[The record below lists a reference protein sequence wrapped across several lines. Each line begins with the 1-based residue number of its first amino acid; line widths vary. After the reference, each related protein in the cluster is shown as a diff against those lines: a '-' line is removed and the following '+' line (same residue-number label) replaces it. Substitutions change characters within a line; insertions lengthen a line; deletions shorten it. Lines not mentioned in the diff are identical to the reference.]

1 MSEKMRLSSHMS
13 RKNAGPAEHNSRT
26 NFKGESLNI
35 HPEKSQNNF
44 YWNYLTG
51 TKEHLSFRKVEEE
64 YYKENY
70 TSMLD
75 VRNENYKKNRHPEN
89 CRTMEQYMR
98 AEKTKPEE
106 HIIQVGDMNNT
117 ITKKQLHEVLVDYYK
132 WHTKTFPNVKFLDIA
147 IHVDEEGAPHIHMRR
162 VWECTGKYGKEICE
176 SKALKEMGIKRPDPN
191 KKEGKNNNAKMTYTK
206 MVRDELLNIC
216 KVHGIDI
223 ETEVKDGNAKHLQ
236 PAEYKLKKVK
246 EEIEEIYRA
255 MTEQQLKNKE
265 LELKNKELELK
276 NKELEQQI
284 KHSDSELEHFTD
296 RLNVVRED
304 TTKAKSEYQTIY
316 NQLQTTMNAVKEA
329 ERKKR
334 TITEENKELTEVLD
348 TQRQLL
354 NQAREAVRA
363 VENFVYGYDKEFTN
377 AKTLLDRFFVDYKKK
392 NGIDLLLQ
400 YNSFVEREKKAAEE
414 IDRMIDSLPN
424 FDTSQTDDGYDY

>member
-13 RKNAGPAEHNSRT
+13 RKDAGPGNHNSRT

-35 HPEKSQNNF
+35 DAEKSKNNY
-44 YWNYLTG
+44 YWNCITG
-51 TKEHLSFRKVEEE
+51 TKEHLSFRKVEED

-70 TSMLD
+70 TAMLD
-75 VRNENYKKNRHPEN
+75 ARNENYKKNRHPEN
-89 CRTMEQYMR
+89 CRTMEEYMQ
-98 AEKTKPEE
+98 ADKTKPEE

-132 WHTKTFPNVKFLDIA
+132 WHTKRFPNVKFLDIA
-147 IHVDEEGAPHIHMRR
+147 IHVDEKCAPHIHMRR

-191 KKEGKNNNAKMTYTK
+191 KKEGKDNNAKMTYTA
-206 MVRDELLNIC
+206 MVRNKLLDIC
-216 KVHGIDI
+216 IAHGIDI
-223 ETEVKDGNAKHLQ
+223 ETEVKDGGAIHLQ

-255 MTEQQLKNKE
+255 MTEQ
-265 LELKNKELELK
+265 ELKNKELELK

-284 KHSDSELEHFTD
+284 KHSDSELEHLTD

-329 ERKKR
+329 ERTNR
-334 TITEENKELTEVLD
+334 TLTEKNEELTEVLD
-348 TQRQLL
+348 TQRELL
-354 NQAREAVRA
+354 NQAKEVVKA
-363 VENFVYGYDKEFTN
+363 VENFTYGYDSEFTN

-392 NGIDLLLQ
+392 NGVDLSQ
-400 YNSFVEREKKAAEE
+400 QFNSYVEHDKKLTED
-414 IDRMIDSLPN
+414 IDRMLRNLDIN
-424 FDTSQTDDGYDY
+424 TSQSDDGYDY

>member
-35 HPEKSQNNF
+35 DAEKSQNNY
-44 YWNYLTG
+44 YWNCITG
-51 TKEHLSFRKVEEE
+51 TKEHLSFKKVEED

-75 VRNENYKKNRHPEN
+75 ARNENYKKNRHPEN

-147 IHVDEEGAPHIHMRR
+147 IHVDEDGAPHIHMRR
-162 VWECTGKYGKEICE
+162 VWECKGKYGKEICE
-176 SKALKEMGIKRPDPN
+176 SKALKEMGIKRPDPS

-206 MVRDELLNIC
+206 MVRDKLIDIC
-216 KVHGIDI
+216 IAHEIDI
-223 ETEVKDGNAKHLQ
+223 ETEVKDGGAKHLQ
-236 PAEYKLKKVK
+236 PTEFKLKKMK
-246 EEIEEIYRA
+246 EEIEENYRL
-255 MTEQQLKNKE
+255 MTEQQLQIKEFEQMLKHSSAE
-265 LELKNKELELK
+265 LEDLN
-276 NKELEQQI
+276 N
-284 KHSDSELEHFTD
+284 
-296 RLNVVRED
+296 RLNVVHED
-304 TTKAKSEYQTIY
+304 TTKAKSEYQILHD
-316 NQLQTTMNAVKEA
+316 QLQTTMNAVKEA

-334 TITEENKELTEVLD
+334 TITGDIEELTEVLD
-348 TQRQLL
+348 TQRELL
-354 NQAREAVRA
+354 NQAKEVVRA
-363 VENFVYGYDKEFTN
+363 VENFTYGYDSEFTN

-392 NGIDLLLQ
+392 NGIDLSQ
-400 YNSFVEREKKAAEE
+400 QFNSYVEHDKKLTED
-414 IDRMIDSLPN
+414 IDRMLRNLDIN
-424 FDTSQTDDGYDY
+424 TSQSDDGYNY

>member
-1 MSEKMRLSSHMS
+1 MSEKMRLSSHMD
-13 RKNAGPAEHNSRT
+13 RKNAGPANHNSRT

-35 HPEKSQNNF
+35 HPEKSQNNY
-44 YWNYLTG
+44 YWNCLTG
-51 TKEHLSFRKVEEE
+51 TKEHLSFRKVEED

-75 VRNENYKKNRHPEN
+75 ARNENYKKNRHPEN

-147 IHVDEEGAPHIHMRR
+147 IHVDEDGAPHIHMRR

-191 KKEGKNNNAKMTYTK
+191 KKEGKNNNAKMTYTA
-206 MVRDELLNIC
+206 MVRNKLLDIC
-216 KVHGIDI
+216 IVHGIDI
-223 ETEVKDGNAKHLQ
+223 ETEVKDGGAKHLQ
-236 PAEYKLKKVK
+236 PTEFKLKKMK
-246 EEIEEIYRA
+246 EEIEENYRL
-255 MTEQQLKNKE
+255 MTEQKL
-265 LELKNKELELK
+265 
-276 NKELEQQI
+276 QI
-284 KHSDSELEHFTD
+284 KEFEQMLEHSSSELEHLNN

-304 TTKAKSEYQTIY
+304 TTKAKSEYQILHD
-316 NQLQTTMNAVKEA
+316 QLQTTMNAVKEA
-329 ERKKR
+329 ERTKR

-363 VENFVYGYDKEFTN
+363 VENFVYGYDKEFTTST
-377 AKTLLDRFFVDYKKK
+377 TLIERFCSDYKKK
-392 NGIDLLLQ
+392 NGIDLLPQ
-400 YNSFVEREKKAAEE
+400 YNSFVEREKKADEE
-414 IDRMIDSLPN
+414 IKRLIDDLPD
-424 FDTSQTDDGYDY
+424 FDTLQTDDGYDY

>member
-13 RKNAGPAEHNSRT
+13 RKDAGPGNHNSRT

-35 HPEKSQNNF
+35 DAEKSKNNY
-44 YWNYLTG
+44 YWNCITG
-51 TKEHLSFRKVEEE
+51 TKEHLSFKKVEED

-75 VRNENYKKNRHPEN
+75 ARNENYKKNRHPEN
-89 CRTMEQYMR
+89 CRTMEEYMQ
-98 AEKTKPEE
+98 ADKTKPEE

-147 IHVDEEGAPHIHMRR
+147 IHVDEKCAPHIHMRR
-162 VWECTGKYGKEICE
+162 VWECKGKYGKEICE

-191 KKEGKNNNAKMTYTK
+191 KKEGKDNNAKMTYTA
-206 MVRDELLNIC
+206 MVRNKLLDIC
-216 KVHGIDI
+216 IAHDIDI
-223 ETEVKDGNAKHLQ
+223 ETEVKDGGAIHLQ
-236 PAEYKLKKVK
+236 PTEFKLKKMK
-246 EEIEEIYRA
+246 EKIEEIYRD
-255 MTEQQLKNKE
+255 MTEQK
-265 LELKNKELELK
+265 LENKELELK

-284 KHSDSELEHFTD
+284 KHSGSELEHLTD

-363 VENFVYGYDKEFTN
+363 VENFVYGYDKEFTTST
-377 AKTLLDRFFVDYKKK
+377 TLIERFCSDYKKK
-392 NGIDLLLQ
+392 NGIDLLPQ
-400 YNSFVEREKKAAEE
+400 YNSFVEREKKADEE
-414 IDRMIDSLPN
+414 IKRLIDSLPDFN
-424 FDTSQTDDGYDY
+424 TPQTDDGYDY

>member
-13 RKNAGPAEHNSRT
+13 RKDAGPGNHNSRT

-35 HPEKSQNNF
+35 DAEKSKNNY
-44 YWNYLTG
+44 YWNCITG
-51 TKEHLSFRKVEEE
+51 TKEHLSFKKVEED

-75 VRNENYKKNRHPEN
+75 ARNENYKKNRHPEN
-89 CRTMEQYMR
+89 CRTMEEYMQ
-98 AEKTKPEE
+98 ADKTKPEE

-147 IHVDEEGAPHIHMRR
+147 IHVDEKCAPHIHMRR

-191 KKEGKNNNAKMTYTK
+191 KKEGKGNNAKMTYTA
-206 MVRDELLNIC
+206 MVRNKLLDIC
-216 KVHGIDI
+216 IAHGIDI
-223 ETEVKDGNAKHLQ
+223 ETEVKDGGAIHLQ
-236 PAEYKLKKVK
+236 PTEFKLKKMK
-246 EEIEEIYRA
+246 EEIEEIYKD
-255 MTEQQLKNKE
+255 MTEQQ
-265 LELKNKELELK
+265 LKNKELELK

-284 KHSDSELEHFTD
+284 KHSSSELEHLTD

-329 ERKKR
+329 ERTKR

-363 VENFVYGYDKEFTN
+363 VENFVYGYDKEFTTST
-377 AKTLLDRFFVDYKKK
+377 TLIERFCSDYKKK
-392 NGIDLLLQ
+392 NGIDLLSQ
-400 YNSFVEREKKAAEE
+400 YNSFVEHEKKADEE
-414 IDRMIDSLPN
+414 IKRLIDNLPD
-424 FDTSQTDDGYDY
+424 FDIPQTDDGYDY

>member
-13 RKNAGPAEHNSRT
+13 RKDAGPGNHNSRT

-35 HPEKSQNNF
+35 DAEKSKNNY
-44 YWNYLTG
+44 YWNCITG
-51 TKEHLSFRKVEEE
+51 TKEHLSFKKVEED

-75 VRNENYKKNRHPEN
+75 ARNENYKKNRHPEN
-89 CRTMEQYMR
+89 CRTMEEYMQ
-98 AEKTKPEE
+98 ADKTKPEE

-147 IHVDEEGAPHIHMRR
+147 IHVDEKCAPHIHMRR

-191 KKEGKNNNAKMTYTK
+191 KEEGKDNNAKMTYTA
-206 MVRDELLNIC
+206 MVRNKLLDIC
-216 KVHGIDI
+216 IAHGIDI
-223 ETEVKDGNAKHLQ
+223 ETEVKDGGAIHLQ
-236 PAEYKLKKVK
+236 PTEFKLKKMK
-246 EEIEEIYRA
+246 EEIEENYRL
-255 MTEQQLKNKE
+255 MTKQQLQIKE
-265 LELKNKELELK
+265 FEQMLEHSSSELKHLN
-276 NKELEQQI
+276 
-284 KHSDSELEHFTD
+284 D

-304 TTKAKSEYQTIY
+304 TTKAKSEYQILHD
-316 NQLQTTMNAVKEA
+316 QLQTTMNAVKEA
-329 ERKKR
+329 ERTKR

-363 VENFVYGYDKEFTN
+363 VENFVYGYDKEFTTST
-377 AKTLLDRFFVDYKKK
+377 TLIERFCSDYKKK
-392 NGIDLLLQ
+392 NGIDLLPQ

-414 IDRMIDSLPN
+414 IDRIINNLPD
-424 FDTSQTDDGYDY
+424 FDVPQTDDGYDY

>member
-1 MSEKMRLSSHMS
+1 MLEKMRLSSHMS

-35 HPEKSQNNF
+35 DAEKSQNNY
-44 YWNYLTG
+44 YWNCITG
-51 TKEHLSFRKVEEE
+51 TKEHLSFKKVEEE

-75 VRNENYKKNRHPEN
+75 ARNENYKKNRHPEN

-147 IHVDEEGAPHIHMRR
+147 IHVDEEGAPHMHMRR
-162 VWECTGKYGKEICE
+162 VWECKGKYGKEICE

-223 ETEVKDGNAKHLQ
+223 ETEVKDGGAKHLQ
-236 PAEYKLKKVK
+236 PTEFKLRKMK
-246 EEIEEIYRA
+246 EKIEGIYRV
-255 MTEQQLKNKE
+255 MTKQKIKNKE

-284 KHSDSELEHFTD
+284 KHSGSELEDLTD

-304 TTKAKSEYQTIY
+304 TTKAKSEYQIIY

-329 ERKKR
+329 ERTNR
-334 TITEENKELTEVLD
+334 TLTEKNEELTEVLD
-348 TQRQLL
+348 TQRELL
-354 NQAREAVRA
+354 NQAKKVVKA
-363 VENFVYGYDKEFTN
+363 VENFTYGYDSEFTN

-392 NGIDLLLQ
+392 NGIDLSQ
-400 YNSFVEREKKAAEE
+400 QFNSYVEHDKKLTED
-414 IDRMIDSLPN
+414 IDRILRNLDI
-424 FDTSQTDDGYDY
+424 DTSQTDDGYDY

>member
-1 MSEKMRLSSHMS
+1 MSEKMRLSSHMD

-35 HPEKSQNNF
+35 HPEKSKNNY
-44 YWNYLTG
+44 YWNRFTG
-51 TKEHLSFRKVEEE
+51 SKEHLSFRKVEED

-70 TSMLD
+70 TAMLD
-75 VRNENYKKNRHPEN
+75 ARNANYKKQRHPEN

-106 HIIQVGDMNNT
+106 HIIQVGDKDNT
-117 ITKKQLHEVLVDYYK
+117 ITKEQLYDVLKDYYK
-132 WHTKTFPNVKFLDIA
+132 WHIKTFPNVKFLDIA

-162 VWECTGKYGKEICE
+162 VWECKGKYGKEICE

-216 KVHGIDI
+216 IAHGIDI
-223 ETEVKDGNAKHLQ
+223 ETEVKDGSAKHLQ
-236 PAEYKLKKVK
+236 PTEFKLRKMK
-246 EEIEEIYRA
+246 EEIEEIYSD
-255 MTEQQLKNKE
+255 MTEQQ
-265 LELKNKELELK
+265 LKNKELELK

-284 KHSDSELEHFTD
+284 KHSDSELEHLTD

-329 ERKKR
+329 ERTKR

-363 VENFVYGYDKEFTN
+363 VENFVYGYDKEFTTST
-377 AKTLLDRFFVDYKKK
+377 TLIERFCSDYKKK
-392 NGIDLLLQ
+392 NGIDLLPQ

-414 IDRMIDSLPN
+414 IDRIINNLPD
-424 FDTSQTDDGYDY
+424 FDVPQTDDGYDY

>member
-13 RKNAGPAEHNSRT
+13 RKDAGPGNHNSRT

-35 HPEKSQNNF
+35 DAEKSKNNY
-44 YWNYLTG
+44 YWNCITG
-51 TKEHLSFRKVEEE
+51 TKEHLSFKKVEED

-75 VRNENYKKNRHPEN
+75 ARNENYKKNRHPEN
-89 CRTMEQYMR
+89 CRTMEEYMQ
-98 AEKTKPEE
+98 ADKTKPEE

-147 IHVDEEGAPHIHMRR
+147 IHVDEKCAPHIHMRR

-191 KKEGKNNNAKMTYTK
+191 KKEGKDNNAKMTYTA
-206 MVRDELLNIC
+206 MVRNKLLDIC
-216 KVHGIDI
+216 IAHGIDI
-223 ETEVKDGNAKHLQ
+223 ETEVKDGGAIHLQ
-236 PAEYKLKKVK
+236 PTEFKLRKMK
-246 EEIEEIYRA
+246 EEIEEIYRD
-255 MTEQQLKNKE
+255 MTEQQ
-265 LELKNKELELK
+265 LK

-284 KHSDSELEHFTD
+284 KHSDSELEHLTD

-329 ERKKR
+329 ERTKR

-363 VENFVYGYDKEFTN
+363 VENFVYGYDKEFTTST
-377 AKTLLDRFFVDYKKK
+377 TLIERFCSDYKKK
-392 NGIDLLLQ
+392 NGIDLLPQ

-414 IDRMIDSLPN
+414 IDRIINNLPD
-424 FDTSQTDDGYDY
+424 FDVPQTDDGYDY

>member
-13 RKNAGPAEHNSRT
+13 RKDAGPANHNSRT

-35 HPEKSQNNF
+35 DAEKSKNNY
-44 YWNYLTG
+44 YWNRITG
-51 TKEHLSFRKVEEE
+51 TKEHLSFRKVEED

-70 TSMLD
+70 TAMLD
-75 VRNENYKKNRHPEN
+75 ARNENYKKNRHPEN
-89 CRTMEQYMR
+89 CRTMDEYMR
-98 AEKTKPEE
+98 ADKTKPEE

-147 IHVDEEGAPHIHMRR
+147 IHVDEKCAPHIHMRR

-191 KKEGKNNNAKMTYTK
+191 KKEGKDNNAKMTYTA
-206 MVRDELLNIC
+206 MVRNKLLDIC
-216 KVHGIDI
+216 IAHGIDI
-223 ETEVKDGNAKHLQ
+223 ETEVKDGGAIHLQ
-236 PAEYKLKKVK
+236 PTEFKLKKMK
-246 EEIEEIYRA
+246 EEIEENYRL
-255 MTEQQLKNKE
+255 MTEQQL
-265 LELKNKELELK
+265 
-276 NKELEQQI
+276 QI
-284 KHSDSELEHFTD
+284 KEFEQMLEHSSAEFEHLND
-296 RLNVVRED
+296 RLNVLRED
-304 TTKAKSEYQTIY
+304 TTKAKSEYQTLY
-316 NQLQTTMNAVKEA
+316 NQLQTTMNAVKES

-334 TITEENKELTEVLD
+334 TITGNIEELTEVLD

-363 VENFVYGYDKEFTN
+363 VENFVYGYDKEFTTST
-377 AKTLLDRFFVDYKKK
+377 TLIERFCSDYKKK
-392 NGIDLLLQ
+392 NGIDLLPQ

-414 IDRMIDSLPN
+414 IDRIINNLPD
-424 FDTSQTDDGYDY
+424 FDVPQTDDGYDY

>member
-13 RKNAGPAEHNSRT
+13 RKDAGPGNHNSRT

-35 HPEKSQNNF
+35 DAEKSKNNY
-44 YWNYLTG
+44 YWNCITG
-51 TKEHLSFRKVEEE
+51 TKEHLSFKKVEED

-75 VRNENYKKNRHPEN
+75 ARNENYKKNRHPEN
-89 CRTMEQYMR
+89 CRTMEEYMQ
-98 AEKTKPEE
+98 ADKTKPEE

-117 ITKKQLHEVLVDYYK
+117 ITKKQLHEVLVDYYN

-147 IHVDEEGAPHIHMRR
+147 IHVDEKCAPHIHMRR

-191 KKEGKNNNAKMTYTK
+191 KKEGKGNNAKMTYTA
-206 MVRDELLNIC
+206 MVRNKLLDIC
-216 KVHGIDI
+216 IAHGIDI
-223 ETEVKDGNAKHLQ
+223 ETEVKDGGAIHLQ
-236 PAEYKLKKVK
+236 PTEFKLKKMK
-246 EEIEEIYRA
+246 EDIEEHYRL
-255 MTEQQLKNKE
+255 MTKQQ
-265 LELKNKELELK
+265 LK

-284 KHSDSELEHFTD
+284 KHSGFELEDLTD

-316 NQLQTTMNAVKEA
+316 NQLQATMNAVKEA
-329 ERKKR
+329 ERTNR
-334 TITEENKELTEVLD
+334 TLTEENEELTEILD
-348 TQRQLL
+348 TQRELL
-354 NQAREAVRA
+354 NQAKKVVKA
-363 VENFVYGYDKEFTN
+363 VENFTYGYDSEFTN

-392 NGIDLLLQ
+392 NGIDLSQ
-400 YNSFVEREKKAAEE
+400 QFNSYVEHDKKITED
-414 IDRMIDSLPN
+414 IDRMLRNLDI
-424 FDTSQTDDGYDY
+424 DTSQSDDGYDY

>member
-13 RKNAGPAEHNSRT
+13 RKDAGPGNHNSRT

-35 HPEKSQNNF
+35 DAEKSKNNY
-44 YWNYLTG
+44 YWNCITG
-51 TKEHLSFRKVEEE
+51 TKEHLSFKKVEED

-75 VRNENYKKNRHPEN
+75 ARNENYKKNRHPEN
-89 CRTMEQYMR
+89 CRTMEEYMQ
-98 AEKTKPEE
+98 ADKTKPEE

-147 IHVDEEGAPHIHMRR
+147 IHVDEKCAPHIHMRR

-191 KKEGKNNNAKMTYTK
+191 KKEGKDNNAKMTYTA
-206 MVRDELLNIC
+206 MVRNKLLDIC
-216 KVHGIDI
+216 IAHGIDI
-223 ETEVKDGNAKHLQ
+223 ETEVKDGGAIHLQ
-236 PAEYKLKKVK
+236 PTEFKLKKMK
-246 EEIEEIYRA
+246 EKIEKIYSDTA
-255 MTEQQLKNKE
+255 EQK
-265 LELKNKELELK
+265 LENKELELK

-284 KHSDSELEHFTD
+284 KHSDSELEHLTD

-329 ERKKR
+329 ERTKR

-363 VENFVYGYDKEFTN
+363 VENFVYGYDKEFTTST
-377 AKTLLDRFFVDYKKK
+377 TLIERFCSDYKKK
-392 NGIDLLLQ
+392 NGIDLLPQ
-400 YNSFVEREKKAAEE
+400 YNSFVEREKKADEE
-414 IDRMIDSLPN
+414 IKRLIDSLPD
-424 FDTSQTDDGYDY
+424 FDVPQTDDGYDY

>member
-1 MSEKMRLSSHMS
+1 MSEKMRLSSHMD
-13 RKNAGPAEHNSRT
+13 RKNAGPANHNSRT

-35 HPEKSQNNF
+35 HPEKSQNNY
-44 YWNYLTG
+44 YWNCLTG
-51 TKEHLSFRKVEEE
+51 TKEHLSFRKVEED

-75 VRNENYKKNRHPEN
+75 ARNENYKKNRHPEN

-162 VWECTGKYGKEICE
+162 VWECKGKYGKEICE
-176 SKALKEMGIKRPDPN
+176 SKSLKEMGIKRPDPN

-206 MVRDELLNIC
+206 MVRDKL
-216 KVHGIDI
+216 IDI
-223 ETEVKDGNAKHLQ
+223 C
-236 PAEYKLKKVK
+236 KLKKMK
-246 EEIEEIYRA
+246 EEIEENYRL
-255 MTEQQLKNKE
+255 MTEQKL
-265 LELKNKELELK
+265 
-276 NKELEQQI
+276 QI
-284 KHSDSELEHFTD
+284 KEFEQMLEHSSSELEHLND

-304 TTKAKSEYQTIY
+304 TTKAKSEYQILHD
-316 NQLQTTMNAVKEA
+316 QLQTTMNAVKEA
-329 ERKKR
+329 ERTKR

-363 VENFVYGYDKEFTN
+363 VENFVYGYDKEFTTST
-377 AKTLLDRFFVDYKKK
+377 TLIERFCSDYKKK
-392 NGIDLLLQ
+392 NGIDLLPQ
-400 YNSFVEREKKAAEE
+400 YNSFVEHEKKVAEE
-414 IDRMIDSLPN
+414 TQRLIDDLPD
-424 FDTSQTDDGYDY
+424 FDTPQSDDGYDY

>member
-13 RKNAGPAEHNSRT
+13 RKDAGPGNHNSRT

-35 HPEKSQNNF
+35 DAEKSKNNY
-44 YWNYLTG
+44 YWNCITG
-51 TKEHLSFRKVEEE
+51 TKEHLSFKKVEED

-75 VRNENYKKNRHPEN
+75 ARNENYKKNRHPEN
-89 CRTMEQYMR
+89 CRTMEEYMQ
-98 AEKTKPEE
+98 ADKTKPEE

-147 IHVDEEGAPHIHMRR
+147 IHVDEKCAPHIHMRR

-191 KKEGKNNNAKMTYTK
+191 KKEGKGNNAKMTYTA
-206 MVRDELLNIC
+206 MVRNKLLDIC
-216 KVHGIDI
+216 IAHGIDI
-223 ETEVKDGNAKHLQ
+223 ETEVKDGGAIHLQ
-236 PAEYKLKKVK
+236 PTEFKLKKMK
-246 EEIEEIYRA
+246 EEIEEIYKD
-255 MTEQQLKNKE
+255 MTEQQ
-265 LELKNKELELK
+265 LK

-284 KHSDSELEHFTD
+284 KHSSSELEHLTD

-329 ERKKR
+329 ERTKR

-363 VENFVYGYDKEFTN
+363 VENFVYGYDKEFTTST
-377 AKTLLDRFFVDYKKK
+377 TLIERFCSDYKKK
-392 NGIDLLLQ
+392 NGIDLLSQ
-400 YNSFVEREKKAAEE
+400 YNSFVEHEKKADEE
-414 IDRMIDSLPN
+414 IKRLIDNLPD
-424 FDTSQTDDGYDY
+424 FDIPQTDDGYDY

>member
-13 RKNAGPAEHNSRT
+13 RKDAGPGNHNSRT

-35 HPEKSQNNF
+35 DAEKSKNNY
-44 YWNYLTG
+44 YWNCITG
-51 TKEHLSFRKVEEE
+51 TKEHLSFKKVEED

-75 VRNENYKKNRHPEN
+75 ARNENYKKNRHPEN
-89 CRTMEQYMR
+89 CRTMEEYMQ
-98 AEKTKPEE
+98 ADKTKPEE

-117 ITKKQLHEVLVDYYK
+117 ITKKQLHEVLVDYYN

-147 IHVDEEGAPHIHMRR
+147 IHVDEKCAPHIHMRR

-191 KKEGKNNNAKMTYTK
+191 KKEGKDNNAKMTYTA
-206 MVRDELLNIC
+206 MVRNKLLDIC
-216 KVHGIDI
+216 IAHGIDI
-223 ETEVKDGNAKHLQ
+223 ETEVKDGGAIHLQ
-236 PAEYKLKKVK
+236 PTEFKLKKMK
-246 EEIEEIYRA
+246 EEIEENYRL
-255 MTEQQLKNKE
+255 MTKQQ
-265 LELKNKELELK
+265 LK

-284 KHSDSELEHFTD
+284 KHSGFELEDLTD

-316 NQLQTTMNAVKEA
+316 NQLQATMNAVKEA
-329 ERKKR
+329 ERTNR
-334 TITEENKELTEVLD
+334 TLTEENEELTEILD
-348 TQRQLL
+348 TQRELL
-354 NQAREAVRA
+354 NQAKKVVKA
-363 VENFVYGYDKEFTN
+363 VENFTYGYDSEFTN

-392 NGIDLLLQ
+392 NGIDLSQ
-400 YNSFVEREKKAAEE
+400 QFNSYVEHDKKITED
-414 IDRMIDSLPN
+414 IDRMLRNLDI
-424 FDTSQTDDGYDY
+424 DTSQSDDGYDY

>member
-35 HPEKSQNNF
+35 DAEKSQNNY
-44 YWNYLTG
+44 YWNRITG
-51 TKEHLSFRKVEEE
+51 TKDHLSFKKVEEE

-75 VRNENYKKNRHPEN
+75 ARNENYKKNRHPEN

-162 VWECTGKYGKEICE
+162 VWECKGKYGKEICE

-191 KKEGKNNNAKMTYTK
+191 KKEGKNNNAKMTYTE
-206 MVRDELLNIC
+206 MVRNKLLDIC
-216 KVHGIDI
+216 IAHGIDI
-223 ETEVKDGNAKHLQ
+223 ETEVKDGGAKHLQ
-236 PAEYKLKKVK
+236 PAEYKKVK
-246 EEIEEIYRA
+246 EEIEEIYSV
-255 MTEQQLKNKE
+255 MTEQK
-265 LELKNKELELK
+265 LKNKELELK

-284 KHSDSELEHFTD
+284 KHSDSELEHLTD

-329 ERKKR
+329 ERTNR
-334 TITEENKELTEVLD
+334 TLTEENEELTEVLD
-348 TQRQLL
+348 TQRELL
-354 NQAREAVRA
+354 NKAKEAVRA
-363 VENFVYGYDKEFTN
+363 VENFVYGYDKEFTTST
-377 AKTLLDRFFVDYKKK
+377 TLIERFCSDYKKK
-392 NGIDLLLQ
+392 NGIDLLSQ
-400 YNSFVEREKKAAEE
+400 YNSFVEREKKADEE
-414 IDRMIDSLPN
+414 IKRLIDDLPD

>member
-13 RKNAGPAEHNSRT
+13 RKDAGPGNHNSRT

-35 HPEKSQNNF
+35 DAEKSKNNY
-44 YWNYLTG
+44 YWNCITG
-51 TKEHLSFRKVEEE
+51 TKEHLSFKKVEED

-75 VRNENYKKNRHPEN
+75 ARNENYKKNRHPEN
-89 CRTMEQYMR
+89 CRTMEEYMQ
-98 AEKTKPEE
+98 ADKTKPEE

-147 IHVDEEGAPHIHMRR
+147 IHVDEKCAPHIHMRR

-191 KKEGKNNNAKMTYTK
+191 KKEGKDNNAKMTYTA
-206 MVRDELLNIC
+206 MVRNKLLDIC
-216 KVHGIDI
+216 IAHGIDI
-223 ETEVKDGNAKHLQ
+223 ETEVKDGGAIHLQ
-236 PAEYKLKKVK
+236 PTEFKLKKMK
-246 EEIEEIYRA
+246 EEIEEIYRD
-255 MTEQQLKNKE
+255 MTEQQ
-265 LELKNKELELK
+265 LKNKELELK

-284 KHSDSELEHFTD
+284 KHSDSELEHLTD

-329 ERKKR
+329 ERTKR

-348 TQRQLL
+348 TQREVL
-354 NQAREAVRA
+354 NKAKEAVRA
-363 VENFVYGYDKEFTN
+363 IENFIYGYDDDSTKAT
-377 AKTLLDRFFVDYKKK
+377 TLIERFCSDYKKK
-392 NGIDLLLQ
+392 NGIDLLPQ

-414 IDRMIDSLPN
+414 IDRIINNLPD
-424 FDTSQTDDGYDY
+424 FDVPQTDDGYDY

>member
-35 HPEKSQNNF
+35 DADKSQNNY
-44 YWNYLTG
+44 YWNCITG
-51 TKEHLSFRKVEEE
+51 TKEHLSFKKVEEE

-75 VRNENYKKNRHPEN
+75 ARNENYKKNRHPEN

-98 AEKTKPEE
+98 GDKTKPEE

-162 VWECTGKYGKEICE
+162 VWECKGKYGKEICE
-176 SKALKEMGIKRPDPN
+176 SKALKEMGIKRPDPK

-246 EEIEEIYRA
+246 EEIEEIYRD

-265 LELKNKELELK
+265 LEQQINEQQLK

-284 KHSDSELEHFTD
+284 KHSSSEFKHLTD

-329 ERKKR
+329 ERTNR
-334 TITEENKELTEVLD
+334 TLTEENEELTEVLD
-348 TQRQLL
+348 TQRELL
-354 NQAREAVRA
+354 NQAKQVVKA
-363 VENFVYGYDKEFTN
+363 VENFTYGYDSEFTN

-392 NGIDLLLQ
+392 NGIDLSQ
-400 YNSFVEREKKAAEE
+400 QFNSYVEHDKKLTED
-414 IDRMIDSLPN
+414 IDRMLRNLDIN
-424 FDTSQTDDGYDY
+424 TSQTDDGYDY

>member
-13 RKNAGPAEHNSRT
+13 RKDAGPGNHNSRT

-35 HPEKSQNNF
+35 DAEKSKNNY
-44 YWNYLTG
+44 YWNCITG
-51 TKEHLSFRKVEEE
+51 TKEHLSFKKVEED

-75 VRNENYKKNRHPEN
+75 ARNENYKKNRHPEN
-89 CRTMEQYMR
+89 CRTMEEYMQ
-98 AEKTKPEE
+98 ADKTKPEK

-147 IHVDEEGAPHIHMRR
+147 IHVDEKCAPHIHMRR

-191 KKEGKNNNAKMTYTK
+191 KKEGKDNNAKMTYTA
-206 MVRDELLNIC
+206 MVRNKLLDIC
-216 KVHGIDI
+216 IAHGIDI
-223 ETEVKDGNAKHLQ
+223 ETEVKDGGAIHLQ
-236 PAEYKLKKVK
+236 PTEFKLKKMK
-246 EEIEEIYRA
+246 EEIEEIYRD
-255 MTEQQLKNKE
+255 MTEQQ
-265 LELKNKELELK
+265 LKNKELELK

-284 KHSDSELEHFTD
+284 KHSDSELEHLTD

-329 ERKKR
+329 ERTKR

-348 TQRQLL
+348 TQREVL
-354 NQAREAVRA
+354 NKAKEAVRA
-363 VENFVYGYDKEFTN
+363 IENFIYGYDDDSTKAT
-377 AKTLLDRFFVDYKKK
+377 TLIERFCSDYKKK
-392 NGIDLLLQ
+392 NGIDLLPQ

-414 IDRMIDSLPN
+414 IDRIINNLPD
-424 FDTSQTDDGYDY
+424 FDVPQTDDGYDY

>member
-35 HPEKSQNNF
+35 DAEKSQNNY
-44 YWNYLTG
+44 YWNCITG
-51 TKEHLSFRKVEEE
+51 TKEHLSFKKVEED

-75 VRNENYKKNRHPEN
+75 ARNENYKKNRHPEN

-106 HIIQVGDMNNT
+106 HIIQIGDMNNT

-147 IHVDEEGAPHIHMRR
+147 IHVDEDGAPHIHMRR
-162 VWECTGKYGKEICE
+162 VWECKGKYGKEICE
-176 SKALKEMGIKRPDPN
+176 SKALKEMGIKRPDPS

-216 KVHGIDI
+216 IAHGIDI
-223 ETEVKDGNAKHLQ
+223 ETEVKDGGAKHLQ

-246 EEIEEIYRA
+246 EEIEDVYRL
-255 MTEQQLKNKE
+255 MTEQQ
-265 LELKNKELELK
+265 LK

-284 KHSDSELEHFTD
+284 KHSSSELEHLTD
-296 RLNVVRED
+296 RLNVLRED
-304 TTKAKSEYQTIY
+304 NTKAKSEYQMLHD
-316 NQLQTTMNAVKEA
+316 QLQTTMNAVKEA
-329 ERKKR
+329 ERTKR
-334 TITEENKELTEVLD
+334 TITEKNRELTEENKELTEVLD
-348 TQRQLL
+348 TQRELL
-354 NQAREAVRA
+354 NQAKEVVRA
-363 VENFVYGYDKEFTN
+363 VENFTYGYDSEFTN

-392 NGIDLLLQ
+392 NGVDLSQ
-400 YNSFVEREKKAAEE
+400 QFNSYVEHDKKLTED
-414 IDRMIDSLPN
+414 IDRMLRNLDIN
-424 FDTSQTDDGYDY
+424 TSQSDDGYDY